1 LSKKII
7 EVKNLYAG
15 YGKFKVLFNVNFS
28 ANSGEITVIVGPNGA
43 GKTTLL
49 NSIMGIATIYSG
61 SIKFEDMDVTKLPVY
76 RKSRMGLAYL
86 PQYGNIAAG
95 LTVEE
100 NLRIS
105 GYLLNQDEMDGRISD
120 ILEMFPKLKEFLK
133 RKAGTLSGGERRM
146 LAIGMALMRKPKV
159 LLLDEITTDLAPL
172 VVNQVLSKLAEL
184 RDSFGQTIVIVEQN
198 AKKALELGD
207 KGYLLVSGEVRY
219 EGDPRGLLSH
229 PQFSR
234 LYLGILR

>member
-172 VVNQVLSKLAEL
+172 IVNQVLSKLAEL

-219 EGDPRGLLSH
+219 EGDPRELLSH

>member
-1 LSKKII
+1 MSKKII

>member
-1 LSKKII
+1 LKAPIPLGYTSRNTVTTI
-7 EVKNLYAG
+7 ER
-15 YGKFKVLFNVNFS
+15 
-28 ANSGEITVIVGPNGA
+28 
-43 GKTTLL
+43 
-49 NSIMGIATIYSG
+49 IAPASPARAPP
-61 SIKFEDMDVTKLPVY
+61 M
-76 RKSRMGLAYL
+76 
-86 PQYGNIAAG
+86 
-95 LTVEE
+95 
-100 NLRIS
+100 
-105 GYLLNQDEMDGRISD
+105 NQDEMDGRISD